1 MDPKKRQRKLV
12 KQYRKAE
19 ECLTREDAQ
28 RIIRKADKH
37 RRKLQEEGDQSTSE
51 SPPHFNTNQP
61 LR

>member
-37 RRKLQEEGDQSTSE
+37 RRKLQEELDQTT
-51 SPPHFNTNQP
+51 P
-61 LR
+61 